1 MSLSTQE
8 LKLRVEAKMNE
19 LKAQLKS
26 FAADG
31 AGEAREKK
39 AELESHLKNA
49 EVQIKDGWDKIT
61 DQAASKLNEWLK
73 KS

>member
-19 LKAQLKS
+19 LKAQLKN

-31 AGEAREKK
+31 AGEAREQKTSI
-39 AELESHLKNA
+39 ESRLKNA
-49 EVQIKDGWDKIT
+49 EVHIKDGWDKIT
-61 DQAASKLNEWLK
+61 DQAANKLNEWLK
-73 KS
+73 S